1 MTHGPDM
8 SHMSPL
14 IPWSVSEL
22 SPMVDSYRR
31 FASWRRQLPKG
42 ATSWSWTTT
51 SSLWWWKFLKIL
63 LSQSGKLQG
72 WLTAAHSHWPMRPP
86 ASIRWL
92 GQVWA
97 PWTSLSWCAFFVQSA
112 QNCRRERT
120 LAKSWKFCWK
130 CRSRRW
136 RSSSAYQSKE
146 LMLCSKH
153 WGCQQRSKKNAWMR
167 QDARQSFPYHGCSR
181 SLQKDAKENFNC
193 KSRRNTARKPNSSSW
208 FAVPDARCRNM
219 ACMFGA
225 STLQKTISF
234 WRGVV
239 TLFARWPNQMASS
252 KTIHLVWAWFLGHGL
267 AFASRTALNST
278 PDRGK
283 SKMMWSE
290 PYATGMQT
298 RNCCALYGMEPT
310 KTGSDQGNSNQT
322 KVAFPPIRRSR
333 IIALR
338 QKLRSAVSSR
348 SLVNMFACRR
358 RTRSPL
364 VASFGLMVEFRRDG
378 RSRLSIR
385 PPKDADFDV
394 FRVAF
399 HSETTV
405 PLYIMYS
412 WGKPLRVLLNFTA
425 TCAGLEFRTSDAWHV
440 LGKRGEG

>member
-1 MTHGPDM
+1 M
-8 SHMSPL
+8 
-14 IPWSVSEL
+14 
-22 SPMVDSYRR
+22 
-31 FASWRRQLPKG
+31 
-42 ATSWSWTTT
+42 
-51 SSLWWWKFLKIL
+51 
-63 LSQSGKLQG
+63 
-72 WLTAAHSHWPMRPP
+72 
-86 ASIRWL
+86 
-92 GQVWA
+92 
-97 PWTSLSWCAFFVQSA
+97 
-112 QNCRRERT
+112 
-120 LAKSWKFCWK
+120 
-130 CRSRRW
+130 
-136 RSSSAYQSKE
+136 
-146 LMLCSKH
+146 
-153 WGCQQRSKKNAWMR
+153 
-167 QDARQSFPYHGCSR
+167 
-181 SLQKDAKENFNC
+181 
-193 KSRRNTARKPNSSSW
+193 
-208 FAVPDARCRNM
+208 
-219 ACMFGA
+219 
-225 STLQKTISF
+225 
-234 WRGVV
+234 

-412 WGKPLRVLLNFTA
+412 WGKTVESFAQLHCNMCRA
-425 TCAGLEFRTSDAWHV
+425 
-440 LGKRGEG
+440 